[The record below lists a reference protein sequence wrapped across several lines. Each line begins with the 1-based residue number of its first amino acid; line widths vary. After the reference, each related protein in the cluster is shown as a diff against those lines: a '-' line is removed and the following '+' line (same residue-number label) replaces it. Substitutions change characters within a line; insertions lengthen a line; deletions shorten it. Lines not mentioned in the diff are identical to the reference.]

1 MTNRLLTLLVAA
13 SLSTAPVLAQ
23 SADAAAPGINR
34 ARLQSAVF
42 VVMPGVI
49 QGNASLISKDQQIAM
64 VAAIAHDSVNALK
77 RRYPGAQIATDANT
91 PGAIKLIPVLV
102 APGALVPWA
111 SVGAQWTLK
120 APGQPDLT
128 VSQKFNLFEAY
139 SHKDETFNYMFD
151 KVAGQLP

>member
-1 MTNRLLTLLVAA
+1 MNSRLTYCLIAAGLTI
-13 SLSTAPVLAQ
+13 SPVLAQ
-23 SADAAAPGINR
+23 NTAATSR
-34 ARLQSAVF
+34 ERLQAAVY
-42 VVMPGVI
+42 VVLPGVI
-49 QGNASLISKDQQIAM
+49 QGNANLISKDQQVAM

-77 RRYPGAQIATDANT
+77 RRYPGAQIVSDANT

-120 APGQPDLT
+120 VPGQPDLT
-128 VSQKFNLFEAY
+128 VKQNFNLFEAY
-139 SHKDETFNYMFD
+139 SHKNETFNYMYD